1 MPQPTRGDVHVVR
14 ALTNIAVAAIQSAN
28 DYVSTTV
35 FPQVPV
41 EFQSDAYFKYRSRDF
56 RRNNARPRAA
66 GAESAGSGFNIDTDT
81 YKAEVYAFHHD
92 VPDQIRNNAD
102 PSLDMDRSA
111 TEFITQQMLI
121 QKELN
126 WGTKYFTT
134 AVWGTDKVG
143 TTDFVQWDDAGS
155 DPEADV
161 DAGKTQIR
169 KALGFQPN
177 TLVVGY
183 DVHMALKRHPIIVDR
198 YKHTSASVLTT
209 DLLAQFFEVDRYI
222 VSKASFTSSEEG
234 AATNVDAFI
243 LGKNALLC
251 YVAPSPGLMV
261 PSAGYSF
268 VWSKFSGA
276 NGGVRV
282 KRFRMEHLESDR
294 VEGEFAYDQKLVMA
308 EAGYFFS
315 AAAA

>member
-14 ALTNIAVAAIQSAN
+14 SLTNIAVAAIQSAS
-28 DYVSTTV
+28 DFVATQV
-35 FPQVPV
+35 FPAVPV
-41 EFQSDAYFKYRSRDF
+41 EFQSDSYFKYRSRDF
-56 RRNNARPRAA
+56 RRNNARPRAP
-66 GAESAGSGFNIDTDT
+66 GAESAGSGFNVDTDT

-121 QKELN
+121 QKEVN

-134 AVWGTDKVG
+134 SVWGTDKTG
-143 TTDFVQWDDAGS
+143 STDFALWDDGGS
-155 DPEADV
+155 DPEADI
-161 DAGKTQIR
+161 DAGKTKIR
-169 KALGFQPN
+169 KALGLNPN

-183 DVHMALKRHPIIVDR
+183 DVHQALKRHPIITDR
-198 YKHTSASVLTT
+198 YKHTTSDAITT
-209 DLLAQFFEVDRYI
+209 ALLARFFEVDRYI
-222 VSKASFTSSEEG
+222 VAQASYTTSEEL
-234 AATNVDAFI
+234 AATDVDAFV
-243 LGKNALLC
+243 LGKHALLC
-251 YVAPSPGLMV
+251 FVAPSPGLMV

-268 VWSKFSGA
+268 TWSKFSGA

-294 VEGEFAYDQKLVMA
+294 VEGEFSYDQKVVMTD
-308 EAGYFFS
+308 AGYFFS
-315 AAAA
+315 GAVA